1 MQNDS
6 EIQIFHKYERLTKAS
21 GLKLNADKTVKLNSI
36 GQNVAGGMGANNVTN
51 CITRFWINTQNEIKK
66 WNHLRSKWELDEK
79 EQTLRLYNHDN
90 QHGRTFQRMKQDRA
104 IASEKNTNC

>member
-51 CITRFWINTQNEIKK
+51 CITRF
-66 WNHLRSKWELDEK
+66 
-79 EQTLRLYNHDN
+79 
-90 QHGRTFQRMKQDRA
+90 
-104 IASEKNTNC
+104 